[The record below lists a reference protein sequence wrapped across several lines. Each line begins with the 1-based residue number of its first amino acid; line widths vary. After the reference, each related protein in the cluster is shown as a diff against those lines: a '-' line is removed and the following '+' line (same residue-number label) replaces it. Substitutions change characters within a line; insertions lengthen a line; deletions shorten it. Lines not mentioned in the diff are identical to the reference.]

1 MLLKT
6 FRMLM
11 FRFTTVIG
19 QKRVSIYPPTASEDL
34 YISTDPLQ
42 RNTSLIPSP
51 TPDLRRFPRFEK
63 AEANS
68 WKVDVQP
75 GEVLFIPRGFFHSVQ
90 SLTKSVS
97 VNSWFL

>member
-1 MLLKT
+1 
-6 FRMLM
+6 M
-11 FRFTTVIG
+11 FISPCSGSHRADSVVGTKHI
-19 QKRVSIYPPTASEDL
+19 RVFPPSSSEDL

-51 TPDLRRFPRFEK
+51 EPDPARFPRFHSALEK
-63 AEANS
+63 S
-68 WKVDVQP
+68 WEVAIHP
-75 GEVLFIPRGFFHSVQ
+75 GEVLFIPRGFYHSVQ